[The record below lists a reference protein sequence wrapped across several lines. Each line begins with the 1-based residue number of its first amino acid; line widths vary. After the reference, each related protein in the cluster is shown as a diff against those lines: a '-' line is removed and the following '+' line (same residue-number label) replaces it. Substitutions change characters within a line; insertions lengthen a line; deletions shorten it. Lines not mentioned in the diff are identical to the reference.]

1 VRKVLLLVA
10 TLTGCAKH
18 YKVEGLI
25 VQADP
30 ANRTIVVSHK
40 PIKGYMGAMA
50 MPFRVADNEN
60 LSKLTPGTRV
70 DFELRVGKQQSI
82 ARNVK
87 AIETKVDYQV
97 PKAVNQVAVGSTI
110 PDFSLTDQSG
120 TIVHFSDFCGRV
132 VAVDFIYT
140 RCPLPDVCPRL
151 SAGFAHLDKH
161 LRDRDLTLLS
171 ITIDPQYDTPAVL
184 TDYGHRYGADFA
196 SWHFLTGAADRVQE
210 VSGLFGLTYW
220 PEEGSITHTVATA
233 VIGRDG
239 KLAAR
244 IEGSNYRPDQLRALV
259 ENFLD
264 AK

>member
-1 VRKVLLLVA
+1 MLLLMA
-10 TLTGCAKH
+10 LTGCARH

-30 ANRTIVVSHK
+30 AHRTIVVSHK

-50 MPFRVADNEN
+50 MPFHVGDHEN

-70 DFELRVGKQQSI
+70 DFELRVGKHQSI
-82 ARNVK
+82 ARNVR
-87 AIETKVDYQV
+87 ALETKLDYQV
-97 PKAVNQVAVGSTI
+97 PKALNQIALGSAI
-110 PDFSLTDQSG
+110 PDFSLTDESG
-120 TIVHFSDFCGRV
+120 RVVHFSDFRGRV

-151 SAGFAHLDKH
+151 SAGFAYLNKH

-171 ITIDPQYDTPAVL
+171 ITIDPQFDTPAVL

-196 SWHFLTGAADRVQE
+196 NWHFLTGTGDRIQSVA
-210 VSGLFGLTYW
+210 GLFGLTYW

-239 KLAAR
+239 RLAAR

-259 ENFLD
+259 ENFLN